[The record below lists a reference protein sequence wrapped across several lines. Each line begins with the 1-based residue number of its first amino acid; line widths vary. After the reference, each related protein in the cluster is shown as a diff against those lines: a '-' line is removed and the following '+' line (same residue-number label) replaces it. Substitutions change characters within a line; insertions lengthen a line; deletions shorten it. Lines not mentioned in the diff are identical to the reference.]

1 MTDVM
6 APPVEMLSQR
16 APLRPSTSHTSF
28 FDSHQAPFALRRS
41 NSFGSHL
48 DDLRSS
54 PSLPSSRSSSVQSTP
69 ASSLSFGQNSSDES
83 GSSDDEGLAFPAYG
97 AASRSNKVDAAP
109 PSNPFLAPVAPSPSD
124 EPASTPDHVPV
135 SEDDTNL
142 RPEPSQHV
150 DYLSYDWKEED
161 IWSSWRHIVEH
172 RSVYGE
178 RSRLENASWRHWAK
192 LQYRL
197 RTVTPE
203 SLNWL
208 KESDVTWLY
217 GPLQPSENR
226 HISQHASE
234 PVSRL
239 SKTNSFLAA
248 KKPILK
254 KRSMS
259 EVMLQK
265 SISTSSLVSQAAAAV
280 EAQQNTHVNFD
291 GRRRRPFV
299 GRATASDYTMLIPTR
314 TISRDTTDYFSSQST
329 SGLLT
334 PGDGE
339 KKHIRFDEK
348 VEQCIAVECKGV
360 DDDEDDEN
368 NHNPWAKYRD
378 DDSSSDEGVVMMR
391 RSRRKRPLSR
401 TSSKTS
407 ISGENKTIAKLEP
420 TTLKYRTDSP
430 DVTEQHPT
438 HSLGFFRSS
447 RLSPSPSQETLR
459 PTHPSSNFLLPED
472 DSEDD
477 FTFNPAGAYEVQRPH
492 TPTPSDPYSISPN
505 EPPLAGS
512 SNSSSSGLRRTA
524 SGMFMPFEE
533 EDENPPAPGLI
544 GKVVDT
550 VNTARDIAHV
560 IWNVGWRS
568 GQ

>member
-6 APPVEMLSQR
+6 APPGEMLSQH
-16 APLRPSTSHTSF
+16 APLRPSASQASF
-28 FDSHQAPFALRRS
+28 FDSDQAPFAVRR
-41 NSFGSHL
+41 NSYSFS
-48 DDLRSS
+48 DLRSS
-54 PSLPSSRSSSVQSTP
+54 LNSSRSSSIRSTP
-69 ASSLSFGQNSSDES
+69 ASSLSLDTKSEDELS
-83 GSSDDEGLAFPAYG
+83 SSDDEGLAFPAYR
-97 AASRSNKVDAAP
+97 AAEKPKDADSDAAP
-109 PSNPFLAPVAPSPSD
+109 SSPLLATDMPSPIHP
-124 EPASTPDHVPV
+124 PASTPDHVPV

-150 DYLSYDWKEED
+150 DYLSHDWKEED

-178 RSRLENASWRHWAK
+178 RSRLENASWRQWAK
-192 LQYRL
+192 AQFGL

-217 GPLQPSENR
+217 GPLQPSANR
-226 HISQHASE
+226 TANQNASE
-234 PVSRL
+234 PTSRL
-239 SKTNSFLAA
+239 SKSNSFLN

-259 EVMLQK
+259 EVMLQR
-265 SISTSSLVSQAAAAV
+265 SISASSLVSQAAAAV
-280 EAQQNTHVNFD
+280 QAQQATSVSFE
-291 GRRRRPFV
+291 GRRRRPLV
-299 GRATASDYTMLIPTR
+299 GRATASDFTLIPTR

-329 SGLLT
+329 SGLIT
-334 PGDGE
+334 PDHGE
-339 KKHIRFDEK
+339 RKHIRFDEK

-360 DDDEDDEN
+360 DEDDEEDF

-378 DDSSSDEGVVMMR
+378 DDSSSDEGVVMMK

-401 TSSKTS
+401 TNSKTS
-407 ISGENKTIAKLEP
+407 ISGENKTIAKLP
-420 TTLKYRTDSP
+420 STTLKYRTDSP
-430 DVTEQHPT
+430 DVTEQQPT

-459 PTHPSSNFLLPED
+459 PSHPSSNFLLPED
-472 DSEDD
+472 DDEDEVA
-477 FTFNPAGAYEVQRPH
+477 FNPAGAYEVKRAS
-492 TPTPSDPYSISPN
+492 TPTPSDPYSIHPD
-505 EPPLAGS
+505 EPPVEVS
-512 SNSSSSGLRRTA
+512 DSIGLRRTP
-524 SGMFMPFEE
+524 SGMFMPFED
-533 EDENPPAPGLI
+533 EDEDPQQPGII
-544 GKVVDT
+544 GRVVDT

-568 GQ
+568 GN